1 MKNVLKSTFLLI
13 ALSLAVAVA
22 NAQTGRIV
30 FDNSAHNFGNN
41 IPEKGGDVTHRFI
54 FTNTGDA
61 PVTIQNVTAS
71 CGCTTPAWTKEPVAP
86 GQQGFVDATYR
97 PNGRPGNFSKNLTVT
112 SNGEPKM
119 LSLSISGVVVKA
131 PLTVEE
137 EFPVALAGIRLSE
150 KAFAFSRV
158 FITESRTSD
167 IKVYNSS
174 ENPVEISFKNLP
186 EYLKIAPVTLQPKQ
200 KGKITC
206 TFASTKK
213 SKLGTTI
220 DNIELFVNGQ
230 KLQETLTSTATVIP
244 LPSQAVSGDK
254 NAPKPVLSFKNSN
267 YVFSNIKQGSMVSN
281 EFKFTNAGQADL
293 EIIAVNVVNTNNDNI
308 KVTFPKITKAG
319 EEGTV
324 KVVLNTKKLK
334 GTQDFNI
341 EIITNVSSNPV
352 SNIAFRGNIVE

>member
-1 MKNVLKSTFLLI
+1 MKNVLKSAFLLI
-13 ALSLAVAVA
+13 VLSFAVSVA

-30 FDNSAHNFGNN
+30 FNSSSHNFGPN
-41 IPEKGGDVTHRFI
+41 IPEKGGDVTHRFT

-86 GQQGFVDATYR
+86 GEQGFVDATYR
-97 PNGRPGNFSKNLTVT
+97 PNGRPGQFSKNLTVT
-112 SNGEPKM
+112 SNGDPKM
-119 LSLSISGVVVKA
+119 LSLSISGVVIKA
-131 PLTVEE
+131 PLTVEA
-137 EFPVALAGIRLSE
+137 EFPVALAEIRLSE

-158 FITESRTSD
+158 IITESRPSE

-186 EYLKIAPVTLQPKQ
+186 EYLKIESVTIPPKER
-200 KGKITC
+200 GKITC
-206 TFASTKK
+206 TFVSTKK
-213 SKLGTTI
+213 SKYGTII
-220 DNIELFVNGQ
+220 DNVELYVNGQ
-230 KLQETLTSTATVIP
+230 KLPETLTSTATVIP
-244 LPSQAVSGDK
+244 IPTVQNDQ
-254 NAPKPVLSFKNSN
+254 NAPKPVLSFTNNN
-267 YVFSNIKQGSMVSN
+267 YMFSNIKQGSMVSN

-308 KVTFPKITKAG
+308 KITFPKVTKAG
-319 EEGTV
+319 AEGTV

-334 GTQDFNI
+334 GQQDFNI
-341 EIITNVSSNPV
+341 EIITNVSSNPI